1 MKIGEFAKKHQV
13 TVDTVRHYMA
23 EGLLTPLKEN
33 TQYVFS
39 EIDDEVMDNILLLKS
54 MNFKL
59 DEMRAYLLF
68 QTMFSANSLSG
79 SGSFA
84 PRFQEKLAQ
93 NRAEIKR
100 LEEMNRL
107 IEGRLQG
114 AEKTFS
120 FKRGVALSLIG
131 SLRCPDCRKPL
142 EVEKPELLHNEIMKG
157 ELLCP
162 DCGRR
167 YYMRGGIVADRPLP
181 DTPMKQNIG
190 EISGMIEDYVRKND
204 ESYVMNIRELYQK
217 CAEMAEK
224 NCRDAENIL
233 ISGESSSFLVSAIL
247 RSMPRQARLF
257 VHIEHDDTII
267 KYFQE
272 DLFPPET
279 LIYSGDIEK
288 APFQE
293 PMDYIFWQDYD
304 GVYLG
309 RKLKLYP
316 HVRAQARLDCAK
328 ALVFQRDL
336 DYPDEKRFFADLKK
350 LGWENDSAVKT
361 KRIVRARESTDMNII
376 EREGELEVQFGIYS
390 FKTLG

>member
-1 MKIGEFAKKHQV
+1 MKIGEFARKHQV

-39 EIDDEVMDNILLLKS
+39 EIDNEVMDNILLLKS

-84 PRFQEKLAQ
+84 PRFQEKLEQ

-100 LEEMNRL
+100 LEEMNAL
-107 IEGRLQG
+107 IEDRLKG
-114 AEKTFS
+114 AEEGFR
-120 FKRGVALSLIG
+120 FKRGVALSFIG
-131 SLRCPDCRKPL
+131 RLRCPDCRQTL
-142 EVEKPELLHNEIMKG
+142 EVERPELLHNEIMSG

-162 DCGRR
+162 ACGRR
-167 YYMRGGIVADRPLP
+167 YFIRGGVLADRPLP
-181 DTPMKQNIG
+181 VTSMPKQG
-190 EISGMIEDYVRKND
+190 DISGMIEDYVRNND
-204 ESYVMNIRELYQK
+204 DSYVMNIRELYQK
-217 CAEMAEK
+217 CAELAGK
-224 NCRDAENIL
+224 NYRNAQNIL

-316 HVRAQARLDCAK
+316 HAQAHARLDCAK

-350 LGWENDSAVKT
+350 LGWENVSAVKT

>member
-13 TVDTVRHYMA
+13 TVDAVRHYMA

-39 EIDDEVMDNILLLKS
+39 EIDNEVMDNILLLKS

-84 PRFQEKLAQ
+84 PRFQEKLEQ

-107 IEGRLQG
+107 IEGRLKG
-114 AEKTFS
+114 AEEAFS
-120 FKRGVALSLIG
+120 YKRGVALSFIG
-131 SLRCPDCRKPL
+131 RLRCPDCHKAL
-142 EVEKPELLHNEIMKG
+142 EVEKPELLHNEIMSG

-167 YYMRGGIVADRPLP
+167 YFIRRGIVADRPLP
-181 DTPMKQNIG
+181 DAPVQHTTG
-190 EISGMIEDYVRKND
+190 EISGMIEDYVRNND
-204 ESYVMNIRELYQK
+204 GSYVLNIRELYQK
-217 CAEMAEK
+217 CAEVAGK
-224 NCRDAENIL
+224 NCRGAENIL

-247 RSMPRQARLF
+247 RSMPREARLF
-257 VHIEHDDTII
+257 VHIEQDDSIV

-272 DLFPPET
+272 ELFPRET
-279 LIYSGDIEK
+279 LFYSGDIEK

-293 PMDYIFWQDYD
+293 AMDYIFWQDYD

-309 RKLKLYP
+309 QALKLYP
-316 HVRAQARLDCAK
+316 HAQPRARLDCAK

-350 LGWENDSAVKT
+350 LGWENVSAVKT
-361 KRIVRARESTDMNII
+361 ERIVRSRESTDMNII
-376 EREGELEVQFGIYS
+376 DREGELEVQFGIYS